1 MAVAFVHVEHVERVV
16 ACGRYRRATPY
27 FRAAVLDELNAP
39 GGPCGAAGGID
50 WERTPARASASRTRY
65 ARGIF
70 HLGGEFGRARPL
82 DAPCR
87 RVEDAPPY
95 QPPSCPLPHTA
106 LRTTRT
112 NTKSSPTLSELR
124 RHMSMHDSGR
134 YCSAWRVHGLIMP
147 TLAHLSTEVE
157 TRTLYLVHS

>member
-1 MAVAFVHVEHVERVV
+1 MAHTRP
-16 ACGRYRRATPY
+16 GKRRGGPPG
-27 FRAAVLDELNAP
+27 LP
-39 GGPCGAAGGID
+39 GGSICPFESSLGVA
-50 WERTPARASASRTRY
+50 WQTVYQKFSHSTTLTPPIVSDPRAPT
-65 ARGIF
+65 
-70 HLGGEFGRARPL
+70 L